1 MSPLMNR
8 VRETQ
13 LKGSSLFLDLY
24 FKWRNKPLYN
34 NAIYLMLNNVTTCLL
49 GFAFWN
55 IMARFSTP
63 SQVGIG
69 ASLIAASSLIGV
81 LAELGLRIGL
91 IRFVPESRE
100 NSGLLINTAFTL
112 AGLSS
117 LIGGI
122 IYLSG
127 IKIWSPALSFIQED
141 TLLLLMFLL
150 FIITNSLSGLTDGSL
165 IAGRASRYVLFKNT
179 LSSILKIPLPILVF
193 AHLKGFGIFAGNG
206 VSLAVAVLIA
216 WSLYLPKVYKG
227 YLPRPVI
234 AKGILQKV
242 LPYSFANYMAN
253 MLNLSPQFIYPL
265 MVLNVLGPENSA
277 YFYIAWMMTM
287 VLVVIPN
294 GVSQSLL
301 AEGSHNP
308 YEIGRDGRS
317 VLYLSLALSVPAVT
331 AMILMA
337 GWLLH
342 FFGPGYAENG
352 TTVFRFLALA
362 IIPQCVNTLYITV
375 NQVRKQVYLIIAQT
389 GFLAVVAIGVGYW
402 WFGRAGLPGLGMA
415 YLLAHSVLALVVI
428 RPLLKVLKEKS
439 SATVSEA

>member
-1 MSPLMNR
+1 MTNH
-8 VRETQ
+8 VRGTRLLCSQ
-13 LKGSSLFLDLY
+13 LYLDFY
-24 FKWRNKPLYN
+24 FKWRNTPLYN
-34 NAIYLMLNNVTTCLL
+34 NAIYLMLNNITTCLL
-49 GFAFWN
+49 GFVFWN
-55 IMARFSTP
+55 VMARFYTP

-91 IRFVPESRE
+91 IRFVPEDRE
-100 NSGLLINTAFTL
+100 NAGHLINAAFTL

-117 LIGGI
+117 LIGGL
-122 IYLSG
+122 IYLVG
-127 IKIWSPALSFIQED
+127 IRIWSPALRFIQGD
-141 TLLLLMFLL
+141 TLLLLMFLI
-150 FIITNSLSGLTDGSL
+150 FTVTNTFSGLTDGSL
-165 IAGRASRYVLFKNT
+165 IAGRSTRYVLFKNT
-179 LSSILKIPLPILVF
+179 LVSILKIPLPIFIF
-193 AHLKGFGIFAGNG
+193 AHLEGFGIFAGNG
-206 VSLAVAVLIA
+206 VSFAVAVLTA
-216 WSLYLPKVYKG
+216 WLLYLPKVYKG

-234 AKGILQKV
+234 AKDILQKV

-308 YEIGRDGRS
+308 HKMGRDGRR
-317 VLYLSLALSVPAVT
+317 VLYLSLALSVPAV
-331 AMILMA
+331 AVMMVMA

-389 GFLAVVAIGVGYW
+389 GFLSIVAIGVGYW
-402 WFGRAGLPGLGMA
+402 WFGNAGLPGLGMA
-415 YLLAHSVLALVVI
+415 YLLAHSVLAFVVI

-439 SATVSEA
+439 SAAVSVV

>member
-1 MSPLMNR
+1 MTKPIHGTNLADYHII
-8 VRETQ
+8 
-13 LKGSSLFLDLY
+13 LDLC
-24 FKWRNKPLYN
+24 FKWINKPLYN

-55 IMARFSTP
+55 IMARFFTP

-69 ASLIAASSLIGV
+69 SSLIAASSLIGV

-100 NSGLLINTAFTL
+100 KAGLLINAAFTL
-112 AGLSS
+112 ASLSS
-117 LIGGI
+117 FMGGLIYI
-122 IYLSG
+122 VG
-127 IKIWSPALSFIQED
+127 IKIWSPALSFIRED
-141 TLLLLMFLL
+141 TLLLLLFLI
-150 FIITNSLSGLTDGSL
+150 FTITNTLSGLTDSSL
-165 IAGRASRYVLFKNT
+165 IAARASKYVLFKNT
-179 LSSILKIPLPILVF
+179 LVSILKIPLSIFIF
-193 AHLKGFGIFAGNG
+193 AYLEGFGIFAGNG
-206 VSLAVAVLIA
+206 ISVAVAVLTA
-216 WSLYLPKVYKG
+216 WSLFLPKVYKK

-234 AKGILQKV
+234 VKDILQKV

-301 AEGSHNP
+301 AEGAHNP
-308 YEIGRDGRS
+308 HEMGHDGRR
-317 VLYLSLALSVPAVT
+317 VLYLSLALSVPAVA
-331 AMILMA
+331 AMVVMA
-337 GWLLH
+337 SWLLH

-352 TTVFRFLALA
+352 TPVFRFLALA

-375 NQVRKQVYLIIAQT
+375 NQIRKQVYLIIAQT

-402 WFGRAGLPGLGMA
+402 WFGRVGLLGLGMA

-428 RPLLKVLKEKS
+428 RPLLKVLKEKNS
-439 SATVSEA
+439 VSVLGA